1 MALVGNL
8 GTWEKVIIEKTWSQK
23 SSGTVPV
30 KAFMNLTL
38 ISYKGTVL
46 LSLYDTPNQKEKT
59 TLQLILKGMCK
70 EMNNILRTSKI
81 LSVMYSLHDRRRFL
95 NSCSFMV
102 EKRFLHANVKILTN
116 SNSYEYILIILYTV
130 IGPFLSPES
139 PPRWMRLSE

>member
-1 MALVGNL
+1 
-8 GTWEKVIIEKTWSQK
+8 
-23 SSGTVPV
+23 
-30 KAFMNLTL
+30 MNLTL

-139 PPRWMRLSE
+139 PPR